1 MNTALPRAIPYSQTS
16 PTVCGTAYLLAVLFR
31 FRGSRPT
38 LLAGKQCNAI
48 LASASIIL
56 VMCFSADTHA
66 GSAPFVFRDAADHQG
81 RSMLHYRAIEF
92 GDAPVQPLAGEFS
105 PTPGAVYG
113 QIPVGLVPESAL
125 AVVWLP
131 KSDDGPILWFDAD
144 GDGTLTVAERYVV
157 PGREIEI
164 LATITVQMESQVER
178 VSRTILFRRPAFG
191 AGLRYAV
198 RGYAVGSLNFTGTRH
213 SALLVDGNA
222 DGCLDTVGHDRV
234 WIDLNGDGRFDGL
247 TEQFPLG
254 KPVVKGGRVYV
265 IRSDPLAH
273 AVSANLRIPGEGILR
288 LTLARNLIVTKLSVE
303 LVSDLGELVAI
314 DRLDEPVPVPHG
326 KFRVSWVKL
335 QVTGLDGQ
343 QWYYSFS
350 RSKQKYY
357 SVPIGKETMIPLLGQ
372 FAMQVNLA
380 LSRGRAKPSET
391 ITVRPRVIA
400 DGETLYLS
408 SCTRGSEDRT
418 CAAEGSAEILLLA
431 PNGEAVSRGLSG
443 FS

>member
-1 MNTALPRAIPYSQTS
+1 MNTALLT
-16 PTVCGTAYLLAVLFR
+16 
-31 FRGSRPT
+31 
-38 LLAGKQCNAI
+38 I
-48 LASASIIL
+48 LGL
-56 VMCFSADTHA
+56 CFSADAEAT
-66 GSAPFVFRDAADHQG
+66 SAAFDFRDSADHEG

-105 PTPGAVYG
+105 PVAGAVHG

-125 AVVWLP
+125 AVIWLP
-131 KSDDGPILWFDAD
+131 KTDDGPTLWFDAD
-144 GDGTLTVAERYVV
+144 GDGTLTAAERHVV
-157 PGREIEI
+157 SGREIEI
-164 LATITVQMESQVER
+164 PATITVQAEPEAKQ
-178 VSRTILFRRPAFG
+178 VSRTILFRRPTFG
-191 AGLRYAV
+191 TGLRYAV
-198 RGYAVGSLNFTGTRH
+198 RGYAVGSLDLGDASH
-213 SALLVDGNA
+213 SVLLVDGNA

-234 WIDLNGDGRFDGL
+234 WIDLNWDGRFDGL

-254 KPVVKGGRVYV
+254 KPVAKGEHVYV

-273 AVSANLRIPGEGILR
+273 AVSANLRRPGEGILR

-326 KFRVSWVKL
+326 KFRISWLKL
-335 QVTGLDGQ
+335 HVTGLDGQ

-350 RSKQKYY
+350 RSKQKYF
-357 SVPIGKETMIPLLGQ
+357 SVPIGEETMIPLLGQ
-372 FAMQVNLA
+372 LAMQVNLA

-391 ITVRPRVIA
+391 IAVRPRVIA

-408 SCTRGSEDRT
+408 SCTRGSEDRIR
-418 CAAEGSAEILLLA
+418 AAEGSAEILLLS
-431 PNGEAVSRGLSG
+431 PDGEAVSRGLSG